1 MDFAHFSLNGKLV
14 PIGQA
19 AMPLSN
25 IEYQYG
31 FGVYESLR
39 ASGGT
44 VHFLADHCERL
55 MESARIIGLEHP
67 FTASFVKEA
76 VTVLA
81 KDAGP
86 GAYNL
91 KMLLI
96 GGPTKESASLYV
108 FCLNPLF
115 PDKKLYKEG
124 AKFVTYEYERAFPHA
139 KTLNML
145 QSYLAY
151 REAKRAGAFDALLVN
166 KAGCI
171 TEGTRTNFFCL
182 KGDAIVTPPEEEIL
196 LGVTRKNVLAVARE
210 NGFSLAERDIR
221 PSDLSRYDGAFI
233 TATSAK
239 IIPVRSVDGH
249 TFTEIPAT
257 LRRLTELFDSFL
269 EKHS

>member
-1 MDFAHFSLNGKLV
+1 MDFAHFSLNGKLL
-14 PIGQA
+14 PIEQA
-19 AMPLSN
+19 VMPLAN

-44 VHFLADHCERL
+44 VHFRADHCERL

-67 FTASFVKEA
+67 FDISFIEKA
-76 VTVLA
+76 VAELA
-81 KDAGP
+81 ADAGP

-96 GGPTKESASLYV
+96 GGATKEAASLYI

-115 PDKKLYKEG
+115 PDKKLYTDG
-124 AKFVTYEYERAFPHA
+124 ATFITYPYERAFPHA

-166 KAGCI
+166 RAGSI

-182 KGDAIVTPPEEEIL
+182 EGDTIVTPPEEEIL
-196 LGVTRKNVLAVARE
+196 LGVTRKNVLGVARE
-210 NGFSLAERDIR
+210 NGFKVVERDIHLG
-221 PSDLSRYDGAFI
+221 DLGRYDGAFI

-239 IIPVRSVDGH
+239 IVPVRSVDGY
-249 TFTEIPAT
+249 TFGDTPAN
-257 LRRLTELFDSFL
+257 LRKLMEFFDDFL
-269 EKHS
+269 KRNS